1 MKGSKKAARNIA
13 SRMFAIA
20 VFCILAFVSYKF
32 YIQLDQALFVKSRH
46 RSELDELEKQYQQ
59 IRKERQRYEEAIEKL
74 KKDEYIELVAR
85 KQFRMI
91 KPGEKAYIVVFENET
106 STSETGQ
113 SLLDLLCNQE

>member
-1 MKGSKKAARNIA
+1 
-13 SRMFAIA
+13 MFTIA